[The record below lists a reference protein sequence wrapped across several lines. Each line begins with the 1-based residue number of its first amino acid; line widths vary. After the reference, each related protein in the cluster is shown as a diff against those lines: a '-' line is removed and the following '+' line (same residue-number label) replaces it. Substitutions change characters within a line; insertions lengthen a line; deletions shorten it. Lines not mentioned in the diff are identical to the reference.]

1 MYYKKNF
8 LTLAGFALLFLLTA
22 CSQKIPKTLSN
33 GYSLVYAQSFDKAA
47 SIVDF
52 EFSDTN
58 FWQYSAEGAKGG
70 ALECKGKSAYQP
82 PVRSP
87 HSVALIA
94 GQKFGSFVMEA
105 DLQQTGRVY
114 NHQDMCVFFGFQDKS
129 HFYYTHISKAMDDHA
144 NNVFVVDDSPR
155 LKISTKTNDGQD
167 WKPNNWHK
175 IRLER
180 DVETGSIKLF
190 FDDMSQPVMEATDKR
205 FGAGGIG
212 FGSFDDSGKIDNIRI
227 YAKEPMQK
235 GQVHF

>member
-1 MYYKKNF
+1 MSRKTY
-8 LTLAGFALLFLLTA
+8 LLGGLLFSCMIVVQS
-22 CSQKIPKTLSN
+22 CSNKIPKTLDN
-33 GYSLVYAQSFDKAA
+33 GYTLVYQQSFDKG
-47 SIVDF
+47 STISDF

-58 FWQYSAEGAKGG
+58 FWKYSAESKGG
-70 ALECKGKSAYQP
+70 ALECTGKSEYQP

-144 NNVFVVDDSPR
+144 NNVFVVDGTPR
-155 LKISTKTNDGQD
+155 LKISTKTNDGQN
-167 WKPNNWHK
+167 WLPNNWHK

-180 DVETGSIKLF
+180 DIESGIIRLF
-190 FDDMSQPVMEATDKR
+190 FDDMKTPVMEANDKR

-227 YAKEPMQK
+227 YVKAPVQK
-235 GQVHF
+235 GETHF

>member
-1 MYYKKNF
+1 MSRNTYLF
-8 LTLAGFALLFLLTA
+8 SGALLFSLFHFQS
-22 CSQKIPKTLSN
+22 CSNKIPKTLDN
-33 GYSLVYAQSFDKAA
+33 GYTLTYQQSFDKATTL
-47 SIVDF
+47 SDF
-52 EFSDTN
+52 EFSDTK
-58 FWQYSAEGAKGG
+58 FWKYSAEAKGG
-70 ALECKGKSAYQP
+70 ALECTGKSDYQP

-94 GQKFGSFVMEA
+94 DQKFGSFVMEA

-144 NNVFVVDDSPR
+144 NNVFVVDGTPR
-155 LKISTKTNDGQD
+155 LKISTKTNDGQN
-167 WKPNNWHK
+167 WLPKKWHK

-180 DVETGSIKLF
+180 DVDSGSIRLF
-190 FDDMSQPVMEATDKR
+190 FDDMANPVMEANDKR

-227 YAKEPMQK
+227 YTKAPAQK
-235 GQVHF
+235 GTKHF

>member
-1 MYYKKNF
+1 
-8 LTLAGFALLFLLTA
+8 
-22 CSQKIPKTLSN
+22 
-33 GYSLVYAQSFDKAA
+33 
-47 SIVDF
+47 
-52 EFSDTN
+52 
-58 FWQYSAEGAKGG
+58 
-70 ALECKGKSAYQP
+70 
-82 PVRSP
+82 
-87 HSVALIA
+87 
-94 GQKFGSFVMEA
+94 
-105 DLQQTGRVY
+105 
-114 NHQDMCVFFGFQDKS
+114 
-129 HFYYTHISKAMDDHA
+129 MDDHA